1 MIRHTPLLTRR
12 KMLMLAAA
20 STASAATGASAA
32 AKRVIQVSKDPN
44 CGCCSGW
51 VEHLR
56 SNGWLTVRVKAPQA
70 AVHDASAPESLAEA
84 LRASADL
91 ADLTSD
97 QVLTFFAHATAILP
111 EELHTTYNVVP
122 CQYSGSITINGT
134 VYEFSINAGA
144 FGVIR
149 GTPPQRVALFGCKAE
164 CNGLFRIR
172 SEAE

>member
-1 MIRHTPLLTRR
+1 MTPA
-12 KMLMLAAA
+12 LAILVLSAA
-20 STASAATGASAA
+20 TATASAAPPIDEGAMKSALE
-32 AKRVIQVSKDPN
+32 KGEVKVVNLER
-44 CGCCSGW
+44 
-51 VEHLR
+51 HLGPPKVPDGPFAR
-56 SNGWLTVRVKAPQA
+56 AC
-70 AVHDASAPESLAEA
+70 ESWN
-84 LRASADL
+84 
-91 ADLTSD
+91 LTSD

>member
-1 MIRHTPLLTRR
+1 
-12 KMLMLAAA
+12 ML
-20 STASAATGASAA
+20 SAATATATAAPPIDESAMKSALEKGEVKVVNLERRLGPPKVPDGAFARACESW
-32 AKRVIQVSKDPN
+32 N
-44 CGCCSGW
+44 
-51 VEHLR
+51 
-56 SNGWLTVRVKAPQA
+56 LTG
-70 AVHDASAPESLAEA
+70 
-84 LRASADL
+84 
-91 ADLTSD
+91 D
-97 QVLTFFAHATAILP
+97 QVLSFFAHATAILP

-122 CQYSGSITINGT
+122 CQYSGSLSISGT